1 MGFIKTN
8 KTLKKLFHEKDI
20 SKIENYFRKIENP
33 SAFHYNIMIKEF
45 SKIGKPKLKL
55 RKI

>member
-33 SAFHYNIMIKEF
+33 SVFQNPRFGIRILGF
-45 SKIGKPKLKL
+45 GF
-55 RKI
+55 